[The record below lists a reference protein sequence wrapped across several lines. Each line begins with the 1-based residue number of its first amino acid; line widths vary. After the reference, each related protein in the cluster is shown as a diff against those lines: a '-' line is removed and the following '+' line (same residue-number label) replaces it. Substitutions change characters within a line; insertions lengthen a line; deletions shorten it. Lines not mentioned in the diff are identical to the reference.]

1 MAQLLQY
8 VLCIYSSGV
17 KNMKGLR
24 DDLKRMLAGL
34 AYQNAGE
41 FLPIRDKIK
50 VLGYGPEPRDRAV
63 TSPKRVLNRPSAIK
77 RIAFISNG
85 RGLGA
90 PLDYAIDACLRQ
102 NAQIDL
108 LFHGAI
114 DTESISVLERRV
126 QQAGLDHQSI
136 KLGNKAVDSI
146 LNYID
151 NRTSLLFLVAMPG
164 DKVAKT
170 LIEEVIPK
178 RRERIHVPL
187 VLIEEHKSNETHK
200 RSAA

>member
-1 MAQLLQY
+1 
-8 VLCIYSSGV
+8 V
-17 KNMKGLR
+17 
-24 DDLKRMLAGL
+24 LAGL

-41 FLPIRDKIK
+41 FLPMRDKMK
-50 VLGYGPEPRDRAV
+50 ALGYGPETRNRPV
-63 TSPKRVLNRPSAIK
+63 TTPKRVIKRAAAIK
-77 RIAFISNG
+77 RIAFISDG
-85 RGLGA
+85 RGIGA

-102 NAQIDL
+102 DAQIDL
-108 LFHGAI
+108 LFHGAM

-126 QQAGLDHQSI
+126 QQADLDHQII

-146 LNYID
+146 LNYIE
-151 NRTSLLFLVAMPG
+151 NRTSLLFLVAMPN

-187 VLIEEHKSNETHK
+187 VLIEEQKSNETHK